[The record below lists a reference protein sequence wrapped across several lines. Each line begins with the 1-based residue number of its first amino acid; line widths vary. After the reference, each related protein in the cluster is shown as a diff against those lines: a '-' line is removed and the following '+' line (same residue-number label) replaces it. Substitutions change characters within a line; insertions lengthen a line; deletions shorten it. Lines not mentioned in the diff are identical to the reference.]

1 MDEYA
6 ALAQRVVLT
15 MDDVRGCLVL
25 SRDGMVLGAYPE
37 EDEQAFKPAWLK
49 FVNVGEARRGFVE
62 FSDQMWA
69 YVHRGPYAAFVV
81 SGTAVR
87 PGVLLDQLEQAV
99 LAAEESRAKKGDTLK
114 VPDAPG
120 APSGRPRTS
129 LHPPADRPQVAP
141 ATAGTAP
148 PPQERAWAGDQ
159 ADVAPPP
166 QGPLTEVGAGGGSR
180 AEPPEQLS
188 GWRRQALAAEQG
200 QRAPDPVRPPP
211 EQRAAPAEIPPPDVT
226 PAEAARMA
234 ARETDDVT
242 AGGRPTA
249 FGSESSP
256 FARLEAESAA
266 AALGTAGPAA
276 VAPPPV
282 APAPIREAPPVEIPV
297 EVVAPAYVEEP
308 AVEVEIRREP
318 LETGSP
324 DRPTDEGPGGDDEDE
339 LGEVDR
345 VMLAKEFSG
354 LLQADG
360 DGDEEIS

>member
-37 EDEQAFKPAWLK
+37 EDEQAFKPAWLR

-141 ATAGTAP
+141 AVAGTAP
-148 PPQERAWAGDQ
+148 PPEERTWAEGS
-159 ADVAPPP
+159 AAAPPP
-166 QGPLTEVGAGGGSR
+166 QRPPAEVGAAGGG
-180 AEPPEQLS
+180 AEPQEQLS
-188 GWRRQALAAEQG
+188 GWRRQAMAA
-200 QRAPDPVRPPP
+200 
-211 EQRAAPAEIPPPDVT
+211 EQRAAEPTAAAPEEIRRI
-226 PAEAARMA
+226 PAEAPPA
-234 ARETDDVT
+234 AAPTPEPVRAEPTRPREPEELT
-242 AGGRPTA
+242 AAGRPAA
-249 FGSESSP
+249 FATESSP

-266 AALGTAGPAA
+266 AAVESAGGATA

-282 APAPIREAPPVEIPV
+282 AAEPTSAELLPAPA
-297 EVVAPAYVEEP
+297 EEP
-308 AVEVEIRREP
+308 SAAGAFDREP
-318 LETGSP
+318 QRLVSP
-324 DRPTDEGPGGDDEDE
+324 DRPMDEGGDEDEDE

-354 LLQADG
+354 LLQADE
-360 DGDEEIS
+360 DGDEDNS

>member
-120 APSGRPRTS
+120 APSWIRSTLPRSIDT
-129 LHPPADRPQVAP
+129 
-141 ATAGTAP
+141 T
-148 PPQERAWAGDQ
+148 
-159 ADVAPPP
+159 
-166 QGPLTEVGAGGGSR
+166 
-180 AEPPEQLS
+180 
-188 GWRRQALAAEQG
+188 
-200 QRAPDPVRPPP
+200 
-211 EQRAAPAEIPPPDVT
+211 
-226 PAEAARMA
+226 
-234 ARETDDVT
+234 
-242 AGGRPTA
+242 
-249 FGSESSP
+249 
-256 FARLEAESAA
+256 
-266 AALGTAGPAA
+266 
-276 VAPPPV
+276 
-282 APAPIREAPPVEIPV
+282 
-297 EVVAPAYVEEP
+297 
-308 AVEVEIRREP
+308 
-318 LETGSP
+318 
-324 DRPTDEGPGGDDEDE
+324 
-339 LGEVDR
+339 
-345 VMLAKEFSG
+345 
-354 LLQADG
+354 
-360 DGDEEIS
+360 